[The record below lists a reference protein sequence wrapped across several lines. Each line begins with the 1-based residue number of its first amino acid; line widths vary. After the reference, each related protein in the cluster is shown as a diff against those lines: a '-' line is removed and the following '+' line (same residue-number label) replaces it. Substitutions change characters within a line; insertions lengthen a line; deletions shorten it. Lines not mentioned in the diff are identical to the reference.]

1 MASQNKRASL
11 MLLSKEANTKDT
23 QLKSQLLLSF
33 KDDDQSKGSEN
44 IWLQPGFFGEQRSDL
59 TIQKA
64 NFPELTL
71 TYVNQ
76 ARVSLVKGGDKAIYC
91 DFVILAQIMPL
102 ANIDPLINL
111 DTYEPK
117 DNEVVIYVPMYN
129 TVTGLYHG
137 VSKKLG
143 LITLRGDAQE
153 RFFPYGYSKEKSA
166 LLYCSMK
173 APLPNTFTSTCFQK
187 HKQLFLDQNEL
198 GIKQSEI
205 FFFLPGT
212 LDRKEDFLQW
222 KDNVHLHPIDL
233 SIDDLKN
240 EMSVTSLDPSLL
252 ESKQF
257 RASLVPGF
265 YKVMKKVAELSNQN
279 LVRNSDAFMSK
290 GGKVDS
296 EKEFVWI
303 DDSIKQATAEFQLNN

>member
-1 MASQNKRASL
+1 MSL
-11 MLLSKEANTKDT
+11 
-23 QLKSQLLLSF
+23 F
-33 KDDDQSKGSEN
+33 
-44 IWLQPGFFGEQRSDL
+44 
-59 TIQKA
+59 
-64 NFPELTL
+64 
-71 TYVNQ
+71 
-76 ARVSLVKGGDKAIYC
+76 KGGEKALYC
-91 DFVILAQIMPL
+91 DFVVLVQTMPL

-117 DNEVVIYVPMYN
+117 DNEVVIYVPIYN
-129 TVTGLYHG
+129 TVTGLYYG
-137 VSKKLG
+137 LSKKLG

-153 RFFPYGYSKEKSA
+153 RFFSYGYSKEKSA

-187 HKQLFLDQNEL
+187 HKQLLLDQNEV
-198 GIKQSEI
+198 GVKQSEL
-205 FFFLPGT
+205 FFFLPAT
-212 LDRKEDFLQW
+212 LDRKEEFLQW

-303 DDSIKQATAEFQLNN
+303 DDSIKQATAKFQLNY

>member
-1 MASQNKRASL
+1 

-44 IWLQPGFFGEQRSDL
+44 IWLQPGFFGEQRADL
-59 TIQKA
+59 TIQKP
-64 NFPELTL
+64 NFPEITL

-76 ARVSLVKGGDKAIYC
+76 THVSLVKGGEKAIYC
-91 DFVILAQIMPL
+91 DYVILAQIMPL

-129 TVTGLYHG
+129 TVSGLYHG
-137 VSKKLG
+137 LTKKLG

-153 RFFPYGYSKEKSA
+153 RFFSYGYKEKSA

-173 APLPNTFTSTCFQK
+173 SPLPNTFSLTAFKK
-187 HKQLFLDQNEL
+187 HTQFLLDQNEV
-198 GIKQSEI
+198 GSKQSEL
-205 FFFLPGT
+205 FFFLPAT
-212 LDRKEDFLQW
+212 LDRKEDFLQY

-240 EMSVTSLDPSLL
+240 EMSVTSFDPSLL
-252 ESKQF
+252 ENKQL
-257 RASLVPGF
+257 RASFVPGF
-265 YKVMKKVAELSNQN
+265 HKVMKKVAELSKQN
-279 LVRNSDAFMSK
+279 LIRNSDAFMSK

-296 EKEFVWI
+296 DKEFVWI
-303 DDSIKQATAEFQLNN
+303 DDSIKQAATKFQLNY